1 MSLVGWKS
9 CGNWRGKE
17 RRTLRGRN
25 ALATAGRMPALRY
38 WLLEIGHDLGSSGI
52 RTQTKLHWRECV
64 GIFAVTGAE
73 AMLIPIRHE
82 NMEARRWPVVTL
94 TLIAINV
101 VVFLFTMSA
110 IDNESPQLSEIRSHI
125 LILAAQHPELKMQS
139 QSQRVVDGFK
149 KNHPDQWKQV
159 QNPYRDIINA
169 YDAKIRMTEDFSKL
183 QDEMN
188 SLNTQLAALSKVSIA
203 EQYAFVPAQ
212 PTAISYLTANFLH
225 GGWMHLIGNMW
236 FLWLAGFVLEDVWG
250 RWLYSVFYLIAGAAA
265 LQFHAWT
272 NPGSVIPTLGASGA
286 VAALMGAFLVRFPK
300 MKIEMAWIW
309 WISIVKL
316 LRTGNPF
323 RMFQFRASAYWL
335 LPFWL
340 LIEIL
345 SGSLL
350 GTSSGVA
357 HWAHVGGFL
366 FGALAALAI
375 QHSGLE
381 QKANTAIEE
390 KLAWNNDPE
399 LEQASGMMEHGQFPE
414 ALPLLTNYVAVKPNS
429 LDAWN
434 LLRQIHTRQN
444 NTKEYL
450 EATVKTCGLHLK
462 AHQVEAA
469 FQDYAEFIDSG
480 GSKMPAATWLELCK
494 GAEEMQEFDRA
505 FTEYQKLAKAYTGER
520 QALTAQ
526 LSAARL
532 CLKRL
537 NRPQD
542 ALALYQTA
550 ATSPIPHLD
559 WEQHI
564 QAGIKEA
571 KAAMLGNAAAAGA

>member
-1 MSLVGWKS
+1 
-9 CGNWRGKE
+9 
-17 RRTLRGRN
+17 
-25 ALATAGRMPALRY
+25 
-38 WLLEIGHDLGSSGI
+38 
-52 RTQTKLHWRECV
+52 
-64 GIFAVTGAE
+64 
-73 AMLIPIRHE
+73 MLIPIKHE

-94 TLIAINV
+94 ALIGINV
-101 VVFLFTMSA
+101 AVFLFTLMAVSA
-110 IDNESPQLSEIRSHI
+110 DSPELGEVKSHI
-125 LILAAQHPELKMQS
+125 LILAALHPELKMQP

-149 KNHPDQWKQV
+149 ERHLDEWKQV

-169 YDAKIRMTEDFSKL
+169 YDAKIKMMEDTSKL
-183 QDEMN
+183 QDEMD
-188 SLNTQLAALSKVSIA
+188 SLNAQLVSSSKGAALDDYV
-203 EQYAFVPAQ
+203 FVPAHR
-212 PTAISYLTANFLH
+212 TAISYLTANFLH

-265 LQFHAWT
+265 LQFYAWT
-272 NPGSVIPTLGASGA
+272 NPGSVIATLGASGA

-309 WISIVKL
+309 WISIAKF

-323 RMFQFRASAYWL
+323 RMSRFQASAYWL
-335 LPFWL
+335 LPLWL
-340 LIEIL
+340 GTEIL
-345 SGSLL
+345 YGALL
-350 GTSSGVA
+350 GSTSGVA

-381 QKANTAIEE
+381 HKANKAIED
-390 KLAWNNDPE
+390 KLAWTNDAE
-399 LEQASGMMEHGQFPE
+399 LEQAGGMMEDGQLGE
-414 ALPLLTNYVAVKPNS
+414 ALILLTNYVATKPNS

-444 NTKEYL
+444 NTKDYL
-450 EATVKTCGLHLK
+450 DATVNTCALHLR
-462 AHQVEAA
+462 AHAVEAA
-469 FQDYAEFIDSG
+469 FQDYAEFIEAG
-480 GSKMPAATWLELCK
+480 GSKMPSATWLELCK
-494 GAEEMQEFDRA
+494 GAEELHEYDRA
-505 FTEYQKLAKAYTGER
+505 LAEYEQLAQAYPGER

-542 ALALYQTA
+542 ALAIYHA
-550 ATSPIPHLD
+550 AAASPVPHLD
-559 WEQHI
+559 WDQHI

-571 KAAMLGNAAAAGA
+571 KAAMSSGNAIAAGAQ